1 MGISSNSR
9 QLVKRKAIFLD
20 RDGTVIHHVH
30 LMHKIQDL
38 KFFKDSASVIKSF
51 NQLGFLVIIITNQP
65 VVARGL
71 VTKKEVDEI
80 HAVLVDRLKIKGA
93 RIDAVYFC
101 PHHPE
106 ANLKRYRL
114 MCACRKPEPGMLL
127 KAISKFNIDPKKSYM
142 IGDSMIDIVAGKK
155 SKLRTILVGTG
166 PGHALDKKYQKI
178 KVDFKVKN
186 LKSALDFIKQHES

>member
-1 MGISSNSR
+1 MGVSSNSR
-9 QLVKRKAIFLD
+9 QLGKRKAIFLD
-20 RDGTVIHHVH
+20 RDGTIIHHVH
-30 LMHKIQDL
+30 LMHKVQDL
-38 KFFKDSASVIKSF
+38 KFFKDSALVIKSF
-51 NQLGFLVIIITNQP
+51 NRLGFLVVIITNQP

-80 HAVLVDRLKIKGA
+80 HAVLIDRLKTKGA

-114 MCACRKPEPGMLL
+114 VCACRKPKPGLLL
-127 KAISKFNIDPKKSYM
+127 KAISKFNIDPRQSYM

-155 SKLRTILVGTG
+155 SRLRTILVQTG
-166 PGHALDKKYQKI
+166 PGHVLDKKYQKI

-186 LKSALDFIKQHES
+186 LESALKIIKQHES